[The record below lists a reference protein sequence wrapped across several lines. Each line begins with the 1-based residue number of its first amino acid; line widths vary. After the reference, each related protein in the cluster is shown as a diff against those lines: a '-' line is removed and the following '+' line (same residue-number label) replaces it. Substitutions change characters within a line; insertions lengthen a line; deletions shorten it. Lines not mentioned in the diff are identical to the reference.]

1 MTSTLR
7 LLFYFFFFSSLQWRL
22 AYRKW
27 VIKSILNCHFYHHAC
42 EKYKE
47 KKHKKLFNSGLLSKD
62 SLQEQLVY
70 LQLQQTVCS
79 HNFMFTWYVA
89 VSQWEHTMRL
99 LCNKLKNV
107 FIPSD
112 VYYVQILLAFCLYW
126 TGSAEEKQGGDDVQ
140 QRHQTEPMWRGLSLD
155 SWCVHI
161 LLGESSG
168 RPVYLSSISWDE
180 NFGILSLA
188 KTGQVKE

>member
-89 VSQWEHTMRL
+89 VTVSENIQWDFCVTNSRMYLFPLMFIMFRFCWPFAFIGQEVLRRNREVMT
-99 LCNKLKNV
+99 CSKGIKLNPCDEDSAL
-107 FIPSD
+107 IHD
-112 VYYVQILLAFCLYW
+112 ACTFC
-126 TGSAEEKQGGDDVQ
+126 
-140 QRHQTEPMWRGLSLD
+140 
-155 SWCVHI
+155 
-161 LLGESSG
+161 
-168 RPVYLSSISWDE
+168 
-180 NFGILSLA
+180 
-188 KTGQVKE
+188 